1 MSQPLHLFAN
11 EIAKAT
17 PVHPTPAGYAFH
29 FDTPADPRDET
40 EVHLTFKNAAPSF
53 QDDGLL
59 WADLQAMSPEGAS
72 LAPSDIPSIR
82 AIMAENGISFD
93 GCFSASVHNPEHAVA
108 QAAAFQAALRC
119 IRAIQRNALPS

>member
-1 MSQPLHLFAN
+1 MTCPLHLFAN
-11 EIAKAT
+11 EVAKVT

-29 FDTPADPRDET
+29 FDTTADPSDET
-40 EVHLTFKNAAPSF
+40 EIHLTFKNGAPSF

-72 LAPSDIPSIR
+72 LAPSDIPSIK

-93 GCFSASVHNPEHAVA
+93 GCFSTSARNPEHAVA
-108 QAAAFQAALRC
+108 QAAAFQTALRC
-119 IRAIQRNALPS
+119 IRAIQRNALHS